1 MQDQV
6 LRRGV
11 PDAGQAR
18 EPELRGVPML
28 ILNPE
33 GWCKIGGWWWWC
45 RWPADAQHPSKNR
58 CRPHWTRVEIAAG
71 VRHVKD
77 VERSK

>member
-1 MQDQV
+1 MG
-6 LRRGV
+6 GV

-33 GWCKIGGWWWWC
+33 GWCKIGVVVVVPLA
-45 RWPADAQHPSKNR
+45 R
-58 CRPHWTRVEIAAG
+58 
-71 VRHVKD
+71 
-77 VERSK
+77 